1 MNYETLDDGMKCA
14 ACGGMN
20 LRRRTETDEFEYG
33 PVDDTV
39 ILSVN
44 VVVFSC
50 KDCEFEFTGPSA
62 EAARHNAVCRHL
74 GIMTPAEVKNV
85 RVRHGL
91 SRQAFASIT
100 RLGEASIARWE
111 AGSHFPN
118 RAYDSY
124 LYLLCYEDNFRRLEN
139 RRAIVVEEKNHAPLV
154 AKPRFHLRLVER
166 TAKLTLE
173 QGAFELRPSQM
184 TVQIS

>member
-1 MNYETLDDGMKCA
+1 MNYETLDAGMTCA
-14 ACGGMN
+14 GCGGIN

-33 PVDDTV
+33 AGEDAV
-39 ILSVN
+39 ILSGN

-50 KDCEFEFTGPSA
+50 RDCELEFTGPSA
-62 EAARHNAVCRHL
+62 EAARHDAVCRHL
-74 GIMTPAEVKNV
+74 GIMTPEEVKNV

-118 RAYDSY
+118 RAYDSF
-124 LYLLCYEDNFRRLEN
+124 LYLLCYEDNFRRLKN
-139 RRAIVVEEKNHAPLV
+139 RHAIVVTEKGHTELAEESK
-154 AKPRFHLRLVER
+154 FHLRLVKR
-166 TAKLTLE
+166 TPKLALE

-184 TVQIS
+184 SVQIT

>member
-1 MNYETLDDGMKCA
+1 MNYKTLDAGMTCA
-14 ACGGMN
+14 ACGGIN
-20 LRRRTETDEFEYG
+20 LRQRIENHEFEYG
-33 PVDDTV
+33 TGEDVATLNVD
-39 ILSVN
+39 

-50 KDCEFEFTGPSA
+50 RDCEFEFMGPSA
-62 EAARHNAVCRHL
+62 EAARHDAVCRHL

-118 RAYDSY
+118 RAYDSF
-124 LYLLCYEDNFRRLEN
+124 LYLLCYEDNFQRLEN
-139 RRAIVVEEKNHAPLV
+139 RHAIVVPEKEHTERV
-154 AKPRFHLRLVER
+154 GKPTFHHRLVER
-166 TAKLTLE
+166 TPKLMLE
-173 QGAFELRPSQM
+173 KDAFELRPGLM
-184 TVQIS
+184 PVQFS